1 MIGERISKRLEKLE
15 ERLGGETKT
24 MVIMRVIIE
33 PVLSSE
39 DRHVIGGRQ
48 IGAFATIAGT
58 DKKLVQGSEEPFKAF
73 KARVEAA
80 VATTEATNAT
90 APMTHRL
97 NFIDNLSD
105 RSAVIAD
112 AE

>member
-15 ERLGGETKT
+15 ERFGRKTKT
-24 MVIMRVIIE
+24 LVIMWVIVE
-33 PVLSSE
+33 LVLSSKG
-39 DRHVIGGRQ
+39 HVIGGRQ